1 MQTTFR
7 LGEIILCSLI
17 ALRRVLECVEHI
29 FEYSLGPR
37 MDVLAPEF
45 QLPIGNHI
53 ALLRALFWD
62 QSPNETRQNRTLSF
76 SYPYSSR
83 ALSSWLHEQ
92 VTCFSCHLGVA
103 FHIWQKELN
112 LIGNVTALTECQQK
126 H

>member
-62 QSPNETRQNRTLSF
+62 LRVPINSSKIVRFHFLIHPCPQQLATRAGHVLFLSPWRGL
-76 SYPYSSR
+76 PYMAKR
-83 ALSSWLHEQ
+83 IKFDW
-92 VTCFSCHLGVA
+92 
-103 FHIWQKELN
+103 
-112 LIGNVTALTECQQK
+112 
-126 H
+126 